1 MSIHAANAEK
11 SEQLQLILFTLREQG
26 PSTTLTLSRMS
37 GSLCPGTRVSELRA
51 NGYDIKCERKNG
63 KFWYSMSDS
72 QKMIS

>member
-1 MSIHAANAEK
+1 MAIHAANVDK

-51 NGYDIKCERKNG
+51 QGYKIDCQRRNG
-63 KFWYSMSDS
+63 KFWYSL
-72 QKMIS
+72 Q